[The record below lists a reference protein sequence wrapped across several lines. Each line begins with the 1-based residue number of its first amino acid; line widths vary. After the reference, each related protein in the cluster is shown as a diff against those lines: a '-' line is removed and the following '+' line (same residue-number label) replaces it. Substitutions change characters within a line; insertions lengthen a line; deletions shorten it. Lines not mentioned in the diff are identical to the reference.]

1 MVLSTAAPDA
11 VAPNPL
17 TTSATATSLSTSAGA
32 GSPSDYKSS
41 PSLGAWPS
49 SANASPTKST
59 KSDSP
64 TSSTIRSRAPF
75 CQQGAKDR
83 DSSSGSTWVLAP
95 DPESVATDP
104 SAGIDSSAKD
114 SVTDSMPAQLDP
126 PLPPPYLARTL
137 TTLHV
142 LAFVASLI
150 TQAVRTGGPP
160 LAISPVMNYLLG
172 PSPET
177 LILLGAR
184 FTPCMR
190 SIPTLLAPTT
200 TTSIPCTLPT
210 SRPLPQAPGYY
221 QCTWSDLC
229 GLFGGTPTQWIRIL
243 TAMSLHSGLVHLITN
258 LAFQHPAI
266 AFMEREWGVLRTL
279 VVYVAA
285 GTFGFAASAA
295 VTDTMYTSV
304 GASGAL
310 YGIIAVMFVS
320 LVQNWEVVD
329 RPKRQA
335 AKMVGVMLVSATI
348 AVFAAIDQV
357 AHAGGFVVG
366 GLVGVGVMPNTVVR
380 VLHDAAVGDEEEV
393 GEWVG
398 KVVARSAT
406 YMVETRPMRELPV
419 AGWVARVAALG
430 IAVTLAWLAV
440 VTAIEG
446 TGREMCPLC
455 KYLTCLPVL
464 QSCP

>member
-1 MVLSTAAPDA
+1 MAPRTAAPDA
-11 VAPNPL
+11 VAPDPL
-17 TTSATATSLSTSAGA
+17 TTTATANATAPSNV
-32 GSPSDYKSS
+32 GSPSDYTAS

-49 SANASPTKST
+49 SAHSSPTKST
-59 KSDSP
+59 KSGDSP
-64 TSSTIRSRAPF
+64 TSGTIRSRAPF
-75 CQQGAKDR
+75 FQQSTR
-83 DSSSGSTWVLAP
+83 DTLVP
-95 DPESVATDP
+95 DPEPPSTVIDNKDLVAAST
-104 SAGIDSSAKD
+104 
-114 SVTDSMPAQLDP
+114 PALLDP
-126 PLPPPYLARTL
+126 PPPPPPYLARTL
-137 TTLHV
+137 TALHV
-142 LAFVASLI
+142 LTFLASLI
-150 TQAVRTGGPP
+150 AQAARTGGPP

-200 TTSIPCTLPT
+200 ATSIPCTLPT
-210 SRPLPQAPGYY
+210 SHPLPQAPGYY
-221 QCTWSDLC
+221 QCTWTDVC
-229 GLFGGTPTQWIRIL
+229 GLFGASPNQWIRVV
-243 TAMSLHSGLVHLITN
+243 TAMALHSGLVHLVMN

-266 AFMEREWGVLRTL
+266 AFMEREWGVVRTL

-295 VTDTMYTSV
+295 VTDTMYMSV

-310 YGIIAVMFVS
+310 YGIMAVMFVS
-320 LVQNWEVVD
+320 LVQNWDAVD
-329 RPKRQA
+329 RPRWQA

-348 AVFAAIDQV
+348 AVFATIDQV

-366 GLVGVGVMPNTVVR
+366 GLVGVVVMPNTVVR
-380 VLHDAAVGDEEEV
+380 VLHDAAVGEEEEV
-393 GEWVG
+393 VKGEG

-406 YMVETRPMRELPV
+406 YLVETLPMRDLSV
-419 AGWVARVAALG
+419 VGWVVRVAALG

-440 VTAIEG
+440 TTALEG
-446 TGREMCPLC
+446 TGRETCPWC

>member
-1 MVLSTAAPDA
+1 MASPTAAPNA
-11 VAPNPL
+11 VPPNPL
-17 TTSATATSLSTSAGA
+17 TTTATAPQSNDASV
-32 GSPSDYKSS
+32 GSPGDDYKSS

-49 SANASPTKST
+49 SAHSSPTKST

-64 TSSTIRSRAPF
+64 TSSTIRSRALF
-75 CQQGAKDR
+75 SQNGAKDR
-83 DSSSGSTWVLAP
+83 ELSSSGSTWTLVP
-95 DPESVATDP
+95 GPEPVATDLTVNDN
-104 SAGIDSSAKD
+104 GAKD
-114 SVTDSMPAQLDP
+114 SVADSTPAHLDL

-137 TTLHV
+137 TAVHI
-142 LAFVASLI
+142 LAFLASLI
-150 TQAVRTGGPP
+150 TQAARTGGPP

-190 SIPTLLAPTT
+190 FIPTLLAPTT
-200 TTSIPCTLPT
+200 ATSIPCTLPT
-210 SRPLPQAPGYY
+210 AYPIPQAPGYY
-221 QCTWSDLC
+221 QCTWADLC
-229 GLFGGTPTQWIRIL
+229 GLFGASPNQWIRVV
-243 TAMSLHSGLVHLITN
+243 TAMALHSGLVHLVMN

-279 VVYVAA
+279 TVYVAA
-285 GTFGFAASAA
+285 GTFGFAASMA
-295 VTDTMYTSV
+295 VTDTMYMSV

-310 YGIIAVMFVS
+310 YGIMAVMFVS
-320 LVQNWEVVD
+320 LVQNWDVVD
-329 RPKRQA
+329 RPKQQA

-357 AHAGGFVVG
+357 AHTGGFVVG
-366 GLVGVGVMPNTVVR
+366 GLVGVAVMPNTVVR
-380 VLHDAAVGDEEEV
+380 VVHDAAVGDEEEE
-393 GEWVG
+393 GMG
-398 KVVARSAT
+398 KGVARKAT
-406 YMVETRPMRELPV
+406 YVVETRPMRELSLP
-419 AGWVARVAALG
+419 GWVVRVAAVG

-440 VTAIEG
+440 STAIEG
-446 TGREMCPLC
+446 TGREMCPWC